1 MSKRLEMLET
11 MIAKGS
17 NDPFVHYARA
27 LELRSVGR
35 TEDALAAL
43 EGVARSHP
51 SYVPTYLIA
60 GQLATELGRR
70 EDARE
75 LLSRGLDAA
84 AAAGDAKA
92 RGELAAALDELEP
105 I

>member
-17 NDPFVHYARA
+17 TDPFVHYARA

-35 TEDALAAL
+35 RDEAL
-43 EGVARSHP
+43 EALEAVAASFP

-70 EDARE
+70 EVA
-75 LLSRGLDAA
+75 RGLLTRGIEQAK
-84 AAAGDAKA
+84 AAGDAKA
-92 RGELAAALDELEP
+92 RGELAAALDAIDPL
-105 I
+105 